1 MSLFSSPDGIYEL
14 YVSYGKM
21 YGIIYV
27 EADKADSKREE
38 VKNELIQEY
47 QKHKEPTG
55 EFINAFCEKYKLDLP
70 SDIFFD
76 M

>member
-1 MSLFSSPDGIYEL
+1 M
-14 YVSYGKM
+14 YVSYGEM

-27 EADKADSKREE
+27 EAEKADSKHEE
-38 VKNELIQEY
+38 IKNELVQEY

-55 EFINAFCEKYKLDLP
+55 EFINAFCEKHKLELPYDLL
-70 SDIFFD
+70 FD